1 MADKFQLKALITG
14 VDKLSPTLAGIRK
27 NVAGFRKQLNS
38 SGLGNIGF
46 KDVLQGGAFAA
57 PFIAGAK
64 AAIEFESSMA
74 DVKKVVNFDS
84 PEQFKQ
90 MSKEVLDLSER
101 LPMAA
106 NGIAAIVAAGGQA
119 SIPREELKAFA
130 VDAVKMGIAFDQTAE
145 QSGEMMA
152 KWRTSFK
159 LTQPEVV
166 ALADKIN
173 YLSNTGPANAQ
184 QVSDIVTRIGPL
196 GAIAGLAS
204 GQIAAM
210 GATLAGVGVPSEVA
224 ATGMKNFMLALTK
237 GGSATKQQAQAFKSL
252 RLDVKQVAKGMQ
264 KDAQGTIENVLARI
278 AQVAPEK
285 QAGLLTQLF
294 GTESVSAIAPMLTNL
309 DLLKKN
315 FRSVGDVAQ
324 YTGSMEQEYASRSAT
339 TANAIQLLQNRATRL
354 GVEVGNVLLPPLND
368 VLAIIG
374 PLVSQLSSLAA
385 AHPGVIKGIIGAAM
399 AYGVL
404 RLAVVASTAAMAL
417 FDGVTKKS
425 IVGLVVR
432 GIALAAGLL
441 ISNWSTVAPYFMQL
455 WEKIKGPTMAAWEMF
470 KTFASYTPIAL
481 IMENW
486 GPLTEFFKAMW
497 DVLVALS
504 TPTMDFLK
512 TMFDWSPLGYIV
524 KNWEP
529 ISAWFQKLW
538 EKLRPII
545 EPMMKYFGGGE
556 GGEGI
561 IKTATNRA
569 SAFAEEQRRRNAG
582 EGGGTGEF
590 LQANAAQ
597 AVRSQQM
604 ARNVSQGGAEVSKL
618 LRRPDQAQPISLLA
632 PGAPSSLLARPGPL
646 TAPGSLP
653 QQTAQNNRTQLNGEM
668 NIRFTDAPPGLRVDP
683 PKTNQP
689 GLSVKPS
696 VGYRTVGSGGSQ

>member
-1 MADKFQLKALITG
+1 MTDRFQLKALITG
-14 VDKLSPTLAGIRK
+14 VDRLSPTLAGIRR
-27 NVAGFRKQLNS
+27 NVARFRNQLNR

-46 KDVLQGGAFAA
+46 KDLLQGGAFAA
-57 PFIAGAK
+57 PFVLGAK
-64 AAIEFESSMA
+64 AAIEYESAMA
-74 DVKKVVNFDS
+74 DVKKVVNFDT
-84 PEQFKQ
+84 PAQFQQ
-90 MSKEVLDLSER
+90 MSKDVLDLSEQ

-159 LTQPEVV
+159 MTQPEVV

-173 YLSNTGPANAQ
+173 YLSNTGPATAQ

-237 GGSATKQQAQAFKSL
+237 GGAATKQQAQAFKSL
-252 RLDVKQVAKGMQ
+252 RLDVKQVAQGMQ
-264 KDAQGTIENVLARI
+264 KDAQGTIENVLGRI

-309 DLLKKN
+309 DLLKRN
-315 FRSVGDVAQ
+315 FKGVAEVTK

-339 TANAIQLLQNRATRL
+339 TANAIQLMRNRVTRL
-354 GVEVGNVLLPPLND
+354 GIEVGNVLLPPLND
-368 VLAIIG
+368 FLAVLGPIISQ
-374 PLVSQLSSLAA
+374 VSALAA
-385 AHPGVIKGIIGAAM
+385 ANPEVIKGVLGAGAAFI
-399 AYGVL
+399 VL
-404 RLAVVASTAAMAL
+404 RLAVLGAIVATKIFSAVTAM
-417 FDGVTKKS
+417 S
-425 IVGLVVR
+425 PVGLFVR
-432 GIALAAGLL
+432 AIALAAGFL
-441 ISNWSTVAPYFMQL
+441 IGNWSAVAPYFKVL
-455 WEKIKGPTMAAWEMF
+455 WEKIKAPTLAVWELF
-470 KTFASYTPIAL
+470 KTFASYTPIAA
-481 IMENW
+481 IMDNW
-486 GPLTEFFKAMW
+486 GPLTEFFKALW
-497 DVLVALS
+497 GVIVALS
-504 TPTMDFLK
+504 TPVMDFLK

-529 ISAWFQKLW
+529 ISAWFKSLW

-561 IKTATNRA
+561 IKTATDKAN
-569 SAFAEEQRRRNAG
+569 AFAEEQRVRNAG
-582 EGGGTGEF
+582 PGGGTGAF
-590 LQANAAQ
+590 VQAGAVQAAQ
-597 AVRSQQM
+597 NRLASNNAQFGTDTNQ
-604 ARNVSQGGAEVSKL
+604 L
-618 LRRPDQAQPISLLA
+618 LRP
-632 PGAPSSLLARPGPL
+632 PGQMP
-646 TAPGSLP
+646 APGSLL
-653 QQTAQNNRTQLNGEM
+653 QQTAAASSQNLNGKIDI
-668 NIRFTDAPPGLRVDP
+668 NLNGAPPGTTVEQSQ
-683 PKTNQP
+683 TNQR
-689 GLSVKPS
+689 GLTIKPNI
-696 VGYRTVGSGGSQ
+696 GQRTVGTQR